1 MSSFGTR
8 LAATVAQRGQL
19 CVGIDPHPALLT
31 AWGLTDDHSG
41 LRTFT
46 EIVIE
51 ALADRVAV
59 LKPQAAFYE
68 RHGSRGIAI
77 LESNIRQIRS
87 AGALALLDVKRGD
100 IGSTAAAYADAYLDP
115 ASPLFVD
122 AITASP
128 YLGFGSVLPMIDKA
142 LKHDAGVFVLGLTS
156 NPEAPAL
163 QHARRED
170 GRTVAQAILDEISQL
185 NVGAHPLGSVGV
197 VVGAT
202 IGRTE
207 HDFSAV
213 NGPIL
218 VPGLGAQ
225 GGTPAGLR
233 EIFGSDL
240 SRLLPSTSRE
250 VLSAGPDVAAL
261 RDAAAR
267 AQDAYRVVVT
277 GTD

>member
-1 MSSFGTR
+1 MTSFGTR
-8 LAATVAQRGQL
+8 LANTVAQRGPL
-19 CVGIDPHPALLT
+19 CVGIDPHPALLHD
-31 AWGLTDDHSG
+31 WGLADDANG

-59 LKPQAAFYE
+59 LKPQSAFYE

-115 ASPLFVD
+115 ASALFVD

-163 QHARRED
+163 QHARRDD

-185 NVGAHPLGSVGV
+185 NVGAHPFGSIGV

-202 IGRTE
+202 IGRTG

-250 VLSAGPDVAAL
+250 VLAAGPEVGAL
-261 RDAAAR
+261 RDAANR
-267 AQDAYRVVVT
+267 AQVAYRAVVSAAQ
-277 GTD
+277 